1 MLVYVCVCTV
11 HVSFSV
17 QHCPTRDAQQQV
29 PHVPLRPDCD
39 VAPLL
44 LAIAD
49 ARAERNL
56 GEAARKLEITILFF
70 LFVLLAFFIKNGH
83 FPFYDHDSCRHLFLF
98 VFSTRDDLFMH
109 SNVCELDFFFPQAA
123 TALRRWA

>member
-56 GEAARKLEITILFF
+56 GEAARKLEITILCF

-98 VFSTRDDLFMH
+98 VFSRALTCSCIRTSVNLKI
-109 SNVCELDFFFPQAA
+109 FPQAA